1 MSNVAILDGVTSIE
15 YGAFDGC
22 SGLTDIKIPSSVTD
36 ISGSVFEGCE
46 NLTIT
51 LSKDS
56 TLTVPADN
64 WGAKKVIRES

>member
-1 MSNVAILDGVTSIE
+1 MTSI
-15 YGAFDGC
+15 GTNAFAYC
-22 SGLTDIKIPSSVTD
+22 ENLINIIIPSNVTD